1 MSSVATIIISILFA
15 IGIGVFVWYVWNSNR
30 KLDSRIAV
38 GDMALL
44 TSPNYKIS
52 EVSRA
57 PQGSRVEKVAI
68 QQVPI
73 DSSQYIRQVLPDG
86 RVALIP
92 ITPNNQQITTD
103 YSTMHNNQQPPG
115 Q

>member
-1 MSSVATIIISILFA
+1 MSFIATIVFA
-15 IGIGVFVWYVWNSNR
+15 IVLSIGIGIFVWYVWNSNR
-30 KLDSRIAV
+30 KLDSRIAM
-38 GDMALL
+38 GDMSLL

-52 EVSRA
+52 EIIRA
-57 PQGSRVEKVAI
+57 PGGSRVEKVAI
-68 QQVPI
+68 QQIPI
-73 DSSQYIRQVLPDG
+73 DSPPYIRQELPDG

-92 ITPNNQQITTD
+92 VTVNEQQITAN

>member
-1 MSSVATIIISILFA
+1 MSFFATIIISIPFA
-15 IGIGVFVWYVWNSNR
+15 IGIGGFVWYVWNSNR
-30 KLDSRIAV
+30 KLDSRIAA

-52 EVSRA
+52 EVIHA
-57 PQGSRVEKVAI
+57 PEGSRVEKVAI
-68 QQVPI
+68 QQLPI
-73 DSSQYIRQVLPDG
+73 DSSQYLRQVLPDG
-86 RVALIP
+86 RIVLVP
-92 ITPNNQQITTD
+92 VTSNQQVTTD

>member
-1 MSSVATIIISILFA
+1 MA
-15 IGIGVFVWYVWNSNR
+15 IGIGIFVWYVWDSNR
-30 KLDSRIAV
+30 KLDSRIAA
-38 GDMALL
+38 GDLDLL

-52 EVSRA
+52 EVIRA

-92 ITPNNQQITTD
+92 ITPNQQITTD
-103 YSTMHNNQQPPG
+103 YSTMHNSQQPPG

>member
-1 MSSVATIIISILFA
+1 MSSVATIIFAVPMA
-15 IGIGVFVWYVWNSNR
+15 IGIGIFVWYVWDSNR
-30 KLDSRIAV
+30 KLDSRIAA
-38 GDMALL
+38 GDLDLL

-52 EVSRA
+52 EVIRA

-92 ITPNNQQITTD
+92 ITHNNQQITTD

>member
-1 MSSVATIIISILFA
+1 MSSFATIIFSALAA
-15 IGIGVFVWYVWNSNR
+15 IGIGIFVWYVWDSNR
-30 KLDSRIAV
+30 KLDSRIAA
-38 GDMALL
+38 GDLDLL

-52 EVSRA
+52 EVVRA
-57 PQGSRVEKVAI
+57 PQGSRIEKVAI
-68 QQVPI
+68 QQIPI

-92 ITPNNQQITTD
+92 VTAYNQQITKD
-103 YSTMHNNQQPPG
+103 YSTMHNNQQPPE